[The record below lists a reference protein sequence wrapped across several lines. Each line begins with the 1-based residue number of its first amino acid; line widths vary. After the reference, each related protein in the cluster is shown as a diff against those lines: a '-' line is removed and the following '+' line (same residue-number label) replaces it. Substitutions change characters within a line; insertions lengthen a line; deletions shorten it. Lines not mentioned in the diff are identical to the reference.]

1 MKHEGLN
8 VSLVNAH
15 SDVGESLITPLK
27 MGLLL
32 AFGASL
38 LFSMKTIF
46 IKLAYVHGVDTVSF
60 ITLRMLFAAP
70 FYVAV
75 LMYLALKG
83 YYRKLTLRCYT
94 QVGLL
99 GLCSYYLASVL
110 DLEGLHYIGANLER
124 MILYVYPTL
133 TLFLG
138 AVFLGRKIRLLQIL
152 VIILAY
158 AGLALIFIE
167 DFSLASAQEV
177 VTVAGFDMPAIIFGS
192 GCVLLSALSYA
203 VFVCFSENTI
213 AVVGAK
219 QFTALAMLAASLGVA
234 THFIVSSVLGH
245 HSILALAQLPEAVF
259 QHALAVAF
267 LNTVLPSF
275 MLAEAIRMI
284 GANNTGIVG
293 MTGPVI
299 TLLAAMLIL
308 AEPVT
313 ALQIVGMAVTLLA
326 VFILG
331 KSKKGN
337 NCGRSN

>member
-1 MKHEGLN
+1 MLLRNTQED
-8 VSLVNAH
+8 AR
-15 SDVGESLITPLK
+15 EYLIAPFK
-27 MGLLL
+27 VGLLL

-46 IKLAYVHGVDTVSF
+46 IKLAYAHGVDTVSF

-70 FYVAV
+70 FYIAMLV
-75 LMYLALKG
+75 YLASKG
-83 YYRKLTLRCYT
+83 YYRKLTLGCYA

-138 AVFLGRKIRLLQIL
+138 AIFLGRKIRLVQIL
-152 VIILAY
+152 VVALAY
-158 AGLALIFIE
+158 AGLMLIFIE
-167 DFSLASAQEV
+167 DFSLASAQKV

-192 GCVLLSALSYA
+192 SCVLLSALSYA

-213 AVVGAK
+213 TIVGAK

-234 THFIVSSVLGH
+234 THFIVSSAAGH
-245 HSILALAQLPEAVF
+245 HSLLALSQLPEAVF
-259 QHALAVAF
+259 RHALAVAF

-284 GANNTGIVG
+284 GANNTGIIG
-293 MTGPVI
+293 MSGPVI

-313 ALQIVGMAVTLLA
+313 AVQIVGMGITLLA

-337 NCGRSN
+337 NCGRSD